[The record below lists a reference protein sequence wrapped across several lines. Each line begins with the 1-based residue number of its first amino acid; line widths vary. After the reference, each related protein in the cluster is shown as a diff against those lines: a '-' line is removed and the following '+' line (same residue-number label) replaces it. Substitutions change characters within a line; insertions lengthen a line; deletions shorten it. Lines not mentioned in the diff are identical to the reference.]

1 MRKHRFVGAGIAG
14 VMAASAL
21 TIAAPVGAQEDV
33 IDVWNFGAMG
43 IEDQAAAWAEERGV
57 TVNFLTKG
65 FDEHHES
72 LIPAFASGQVP
83 DIAAIEVGYS
93 SLFRNVPQ
101 NFQDLAEYGAEE
113 LADDYVAWRWE
124 HGVGAD
130 GSIIGIPT
138 DIGGLAMCYRT
149 DLFEAAGLPT
159 DREEVGAA
167 ISTWDGF
174 IELGQQYTEAT
185 GLPFID
191 GSGGTVFNVVK
202 NQGDEKYY
210 SADGEPIY
218 DSSEQIQLAWDTAV
232 KAIEAGISANILQF
246 TPEWNAGM
254 AEGSFAM
261 LACPAWMMGYI
272 QGQAPDTAGMWDV
285 AQVPEVGGNWG
296 GSQLT
301 IPAASDNK
309 ELAYELVTYLMS
321 PEQQL
326 ETFINNG
333 NLPSTVENLQ
343 SPAVQA
349 LTNDF
354 FNGAPIGQIYAA
366 SAGALEPLYEGPQ
379 ERLTDREFGNGLQR
393 IENGEQTPEEA
404 YQSVLDAVAF
414 EVR

>member
-1 MRKHRFVGAGIAG
+1 VSLAG

-21 TIAAPVGAQEDV
+21 AVAAPAAAQEDV
-33 IDVWNFGAMG
+33 IDIWNFGAMG
-43 IEDQAAAWAEERGV
+43 IEDQAQAWAEERGV
-57 TVNFLTKG
+57 TVNFLTKE
-65 FDEHHES
+65 FDPHHES
-72 LIPAFASGQVP
+72 LIPAFVSGQVP

-93 SLFRNVPQ
+93 SMFRNQPQ
-101 NFQDLAEYGAEE
+101 NFQDLREFGAEE
-113 LADDYVAWRWE
+113 IQDDYVAWRWE
-124 HGVGAD
+124 HGVGSD

-159 DREEVGAA
+159 DRDEVSAA
-167 ISTWDGF
+167 IATWDGF
-174 IELGQQYTEAT
+174 IDLGTQYVEAT
-185 GLPFID
+185 GMPFID
-191 GSGGTVFNVVK
+191 GSGGTIFNVVK
-202 NQGDEKYY
+202 NQGTEKYY
-210 SADGEPIY
+210 SAEGEPIY

-232 KAIEAGISANILQF
+232 KAVEAGISANILQF

-254 AEGSFAM
+254 GQGSFAM

-272 QGQAPDTAGMWDV
+272 QGQAPDTAGLWDV

-309 ELAYELVTYLMS
+309 ELAYELVAYLMS

-326 ETFINNG
+326 VTFVNNG
-333 NLPSTVENLQ
+333 NMPSTVANLE
-343 SPAVQA
+343 SPEVQA

-354 FNGAPIGQIYAA
+354 FSGAPIGQIYAA
-366 SAGALEPLYEGPQ
+366 SAGALEPIYEGPQ
-379 ERLTDREFGNGLQR
+379 ERLIDREFGNGLQR

-404 YQSVLDAVAF
+404 YASVIEAVDF